1 MADDKPL
8 QIIRCVNASCGAV
21 LLEADLKEGTI
32 KKKCPK
38 CKTITVITVSKQ
50 ELKEPAHH

>member
-1 MADDKPL
+1 MADDEPL